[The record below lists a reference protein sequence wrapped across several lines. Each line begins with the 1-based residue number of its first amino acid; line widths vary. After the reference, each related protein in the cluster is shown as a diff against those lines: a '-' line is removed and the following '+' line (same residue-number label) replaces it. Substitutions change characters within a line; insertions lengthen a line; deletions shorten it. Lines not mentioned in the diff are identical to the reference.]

1 MRALFV
7 ALGTGATLRDAQMD
21 DSTNTISRA
30 FYKAARWQVI
40 ATALV
45 ALAFL
50 AFAGVHAAI
59 SALLGGMSVIV
70 GCYVGVV
77 AIGNSCNTNPG
88 AVLITLLKAE
98 AIKIVVIVLLLLV
111 TFKFYEGLVPLALI
125 GGLASAALIYGAGL
139 RAMNN
144 ENQ

>member
-7 ALGTGATLRDAQMD
+7 ALGTGATLRDAQMN
-21 DSTNTISRA
+21 DSTTISRA

-40 ATALV
+40 ATALL
-45 ALAFL
+45 ALALL

-59 SALLGGMSVIV
+59 SALLGGTSVIV

-77 AIGNSCNTNPG
+77 ATGGSCNTNPG

-125 GGLASAALIYGAGL
+125 GGLASAALISGAGL
-139 RAMNN
+139 RAVNN

>member
-7 ALGTGATLRDAQMD
+7 ALGTGATLRDAQMN

-40 ATALV
+40 ATALL
-45 ALAFL
+45 ALALL
-50 AFAGVHAAI
+50 AFAGIHAAI
-59 SALLGGMSVIV
+59 SALLGGTSVIV

-77 AIGNSCNTNPG
+77 ATGGGCSTSPG
-88 AVLITLLKAE
+88 TVLITLLKAE

-125 GGLASAALIYGAGL
+125 GGLASAALISGAGL
-139 RAMNN
+139 RAVNN

>member
-1 MRALFV
+1 MN
-7 ALGTGATLRDAQMD
+7 

-30 FYKAARWQVI
+30 FYKAARWQII

-45 ALAFL
+45 TLALL
-50 AFAGVHAAI
+50 AFASIHAAI
-59 SALLGGMSVIV
+59 SALLGGLSVIL
-70 GCYVGVV
+70 GSYVGVI

-88 AVLITLLKAE
+88 ALLITLLKAE

-111 TFKFYEGLVPLALI
+111 TYKFYEELVPLALI
-125 GGLASAALIYGAGL
+125 GGLASAALISGAGL
-139 RAMNN
+139 RAINN